1 MKKLREKIIIMMF
14 LLMSIFFISMSFV
27 NAIDYFN
34 ESCSTNISKYIF
46 YEDFESGIIND
57 SIWVNSSASS
67 INSTNA
73 YSGSYSLKC
82 NNVVGVNDCLK
93 SINTYIYDDVA
104 VEYYFTNEGT
114 NSVIADTI
122 FLDRILSNNYL
133 ISLYNGVFTNVW
145 TSYDDSTGWVNL
157 GIGKEYTPTAWTQV
171 RWYPIDLHNFAVNIT
186 NSTFDNYNNVLY
198 YTQNDISFPSKIQV
212 TSNIGNIY
220 PDEAIYWDKIMI
232 WNRTTY
238 GDLCPYDCYTD
249 WIDNSTECNGLN
261 YTIIYYDN
269 SNCDTLE
276 NLPISNG
283 SIVSCSFENWVRIT
297 KPCNYGTRLI
307 EYYDTLNSNLTYY
320 LPVNNNTYENCTLE
334 STITFNSKSVIF
346 TLTELDLLYYII
358 IGILIYFP
366 FYMNNKKYFALYIF
380 VGIILGIYTI
390 YLESKLLDIFIEN
403 TFFVNLI
410 KWILLSISLSF
421 FAYGILQGWSNLM
434 DMIFG
439 EKDSKGMR
447 KK

>member
-1 MKKLREKIIIMMF
+1 M
-14 LLMSIFFISMSFV
+14 LLIGPAYSYAWTDTIPNQSAEWLMLTFSIGNNNISIYENGTDTTIFQAGNDNYMADVFT
-27 NAIDYFN
+27 YFRIGIGN
-34 ESCSTNISKYIF
+34 SPTRSTN
-46 YEDFESGIIND
+46 G
-57 SIWVNSSASS
+57 
-67 INSTNA
+67 
-73 YSGSYSLKC
+73 
-82 NNVVGVNDCLK
+82 
-93 SINTYIYDDVA
+93 IYD
-104 VEYYFTNEGT
+104 EFY
-114 NSVIADTI
+114 
-122 FLDRILSNNYL
+122 
-133 ISLYNGVFTNVW
+133 
-145 TSYDDSTGWVNL
+145 
-157 GIGKEYTPTAWTQV
+157 
-171 RWYPIDLHNFAVNIT
+171 
-186 NSTFDNYNNVLY
+186 
-198 YTQNDISFPSKIQV
+198 
-212 TSNIGNIY
+212 
-220 PDEAIYWDKIMI
+220 I
-232 WNRTTY
+232 WNRALSNSEVNELYNYTINGENY
-238 GDLCPYDCYTD
+238 PFACYTD

-269 SNCDTLE
+269 SNCNTLE

-283 SIVSCSFENWVRIT
+283 SIVSCSLENWERVT